1 VFSVVTGDVAG
12 EGIRMRMAHLGELT
26 GQWQAFREGVVD
38 ASIAF
43 KDRKLV
49 GVSH

>member
-1 VFSVVTGDVAG
+1 MD
-12 EGIRMRMAHLGELT
+12 HLGELT

-38 ASIAF
+38 VSIAF
-43 KDRKLV
+43 KNRKLM